1 VTEWNAAE
9 YHRLSNPQMDWGT
22 RLLEQLPARE
32 TDTVL
37 DAGCG
42 SGRLTVELAARIPRG
57 RLIALDL
64 SHNMTAKAREELAG
78 AAIPVLVANANLTA
92 LPLAHA
98 VDGIFS
104 NAVFHWIK
112 NHDRLFAEI
121 FRALKPGGWLLAQ
134 CGGGPNLERTRAR
147 ARRLVS
153 HADFLPH
160 FKGWQEPWLYATP
173 SETADRLRRTG
184 FEGVEAWLH
193 AAPTIF
199 ESADTYRDFLA
210 SVIMHPYLAQIKS
223 AVLRDRLL
231 DEMTAA
237 AAHDTPPFTLDYW
250 RLTMRAHRPK

>member
-1 VTEWNAAE
+1 MAEWNAAE

-22 RLLEQLPARE
+22 RLLEQLPARA

-42 SGRLTVELAARIPRG
+42 SGRLTLDLAARIPRG

-64 SHNMTAKAREELAG
+64 SHNMVSKAREQLAG
-78 AAIPVLVANANLTA
+78 VAIPVLVANATLTA

-112 NHDRLFAEI
+112 NHDRLFAEL

-134 CGGGPNLERTRAR
+134 CGGGPNLERTRSR

-153 HADFLPH
+153 HPDFLPY
-160 FKGWQEPWLYATP
+160 LNLM
-173 SETADRLRRTG
+173 R
-184 FEGVEAWLH
+184 EA
-193 AAPTIF
+193 
-199 ESADTYRDFLA
+199 
-210 SVIMHPYLAQIKS
+210 Q
-223 AVLRDRLL
+223 
-231 DEMTAA
+231 
-237 AAHDTPPFTLDYW
+237 
-250 RLTMRAHRPK
+250 